1 MKRLAMTMVLLLALA
16 TALTGFAFAEETTG
30 AEDYEEYFTQW
41 NADAPALNAL
51 IDYVEDVTDLES
63 PNFIEKADRIA
74 VFDMDGTLMGE
85 LYPTY
90 LEYYMLAWRI
100 LKDPDCQPD
109 AEMLN
114 VGRLLRDCALDN
126 SFPADMPMQHAIQ
139 AARAYAG
146 MTLNEFA
153 DFVTR
158 ILIREADGFEGM
170 TYAECFYLPM
180 VEVVEYLQ
188 ENGFTCYVC
197 SGSDRFI
204 CRVFIEGMLDIPYNN
219 VIGMDVQLEATEQ
232 GEEEGL
238 NHTFSIGEDVVRT
251 DKLLVKNLKTNK
263 VLQIAQEIG
272 QRPVLSFGNSSGDT
286 SMHNYVIGNNP
297 YRSMA
302 FMLVA
307 DDDVRD
313 YGNPEKGAALADKWA
328 AAGYQ
333 VISMR
338 DDWKTIYGEDVV
350 KTGEFHWLEELAEDR
365 VPVDAGE
372 GTLGMANPWADMTK
386 DELEQV
392 SGVPFGVPDGAEEV
406 VYRWLESEG
415 LAEMQFTLDGDEY
428 CARVKPAA
436 LEAGQLENIS
446 GMYYGWE
453 NEESVTIGHCEG
465 TIGQYQTGSE
475 EWVELC
481 QWYDLA
487 PGLMYSLSVYTV
499 DPDGLDLTAVAEM
512 VYVPTQGDAEPEGA
526 ELGTLGDYLDLG
538 AENSSSNYSPTR
550 YVYGY
555 ILDGVPVR
563 VTAEMTEEIYNAL
576 WDLEFDDDY
585 EQNFRVLIEDLPVVS
600 VEDLSDEMISQEELD
615 AFVGMKGED
624 VLAQGF
630 EVNGYSY
637 SDEETV
643 FFMENGLFDY
653 AFEFEEII
661 DDEEADPYELVNGMT
676 VKAAWCSGIGYQAI
690 SAYDDSDYDY
700 GEDLLSWF
708 FGDLYSSVPRPVES
722 PEWVTNLPQ
731 AQDESVAQLFVVAG
745 MGMDKTTAT
754 VSLHMKDEDGKWMQ
768 ILSTP
773 GFVGKNGLCLD
784 ADHAEGCGQTPI
796 GVYRFNKAFGI
807 AADPGC
813 QMEYIQVDEDIYW
826 SGDENEHYNE
836 MVNINDYPDLDMSNS
851 EHIVDYDYEYQ
862 YCLNISFNEEGA
874 PGRGSAIFLHCFG
887 VKKPYTGGCMAIP
900 ENIMKLVMQAVNEDC
915 VVVID
920 TVENLNVSF

>member
-1 MKRLAMTMVLLLALA
+1 MKKMTVILMVAILVLTSAMGFTLAEA
-16 TALTGFAFAEETTG
+16 AEE
-30 AEDYEEYFTQW
+30 ELFSEW
-41 NADAPALNAL
+41 NPDAPALNAL
-51 IDYVEDVTDLES
+51 IDYVEAVTDTES
-63 PNFIEKADRIA
+63 PDYIPKEDRIA

-109 AEMLN
+109 AEMLE

-126 SFPADMPMQHAIQ
+126 SFPEDMAMRHAVQ

-158 ILIREADGFEGM
+158 ILIREVDGFEGM

-219 VIGMDVQLEATEQ
+219 IIGMDVQLETTEQ
-232 GEEEGL
+232 GEDEGL

-251 DKLLVKNLKTNK
+251 DKLLIKNLKTNK

-286 SMHNYVIGNNP
+286 SMHNYVIGSNP

-313 YGNPEKGAALADKWA
+313 YGNPEKGKGLAEKWA

-333 VISMR
+333 VISMAN
-338 DDWKTIYGEDVV
+338 DWKTIYGEDVV

-365 VPVDAGE
+365 VPVDADEE
-372 GTLGMANPWADMTK
+372 GLGIANPWTDMTK
-386 DELEQV
+386 KELEQV
-392 SGVPFGVPDGAEEV
+392 SGVPFGVPEGAEEIA
-406 VYRWLESEG
+406 YRWLESEG
-415 LAEMQFTLDGDEY
+415 IAEMQFTLDGDEY

-446 GMYYGWE
+446 GIYYGWE
-453 NEESVTIGHCEG
+453 NEENVTIGHCEG

-487 PGLMYSLSVYTV
+487 PGLMYSLSVYTTG

-512 VYVPTQGDAEPEGA
+512 VYAPTQGDAEPEDTDMS
-526 ELGTLGDYLDLG
+526 TLGDYLDLG
-538 AENSSSNYSPTR
+538 AENGLSSYSSER

-555 ILDGVPVR
+555 VLDGVPVR
-563 VTAEMTEEIYNAL
+563 VTAEMTEEIYDAL

-585 EQNFRVLIEDLPVVS
+585 DKNFRALIEDLPVVS
-600 VEDLSDEMISQEELD
+600 VENLSDEMISQEELD
-615 AFVGMKGED
+615 AFVGMKGKD

-630 EVNGYSY
+630 NLNGYSY
-637 SDEETV
+637 SDEETL

-653 AFEFEEII
+653 TFEFEEII
-661 DDEEADPYELVNGMT
+661 EDDVDDPYDLVDGMT
-676 VKAAWCSGIGYQAI
+676 VKAAWCSGMSYQAI
-690 SAYDDSDYDY
+690 STFDDSDD
-700 GEDLLSWF
+700 GIDLLGWF
-708 FGDLYSSVPRPVES
+708 FGDLYSSMPRLVKS

-731 AQDESVAQLFVVAG
+731 AQDESATQLFVVAG

-754 VSLHMKDEDGKWMQ
+754 VSLHMKDENGNWMQ
-768 ILSTP
+768 VLSTP

-807 AADPGC
+807 ASNPGC
-813 QMEYIQVDEDIYW
+813 QLEYIQVDDNTWW
-826 SGDENEHYNE
+826 SGDPDRQYNQ
-836 MVNINDYPDLDMSNS
+836 MVDIRDVPDLVKDDS
-851 EHIVDYDYEYQ
+851 EHIVDYDYQYQ
-862 YCLNISFNEEGA
+862 YCLNISFNEDGT

-887 VKKPYTGGCMAIP
+887 PVKPYTGGCVAIP
-900 ENIMKLVMQAVNEDC
+900 ENIMKLVMQTVTEDC

-920 TVENLNVSF
+920 TVDNLGVSF